1 MPIYKVL
8 NNSFIKLTETSFE
21 AENLYEV
28 NNLQI
33 YISNSIDVID
43 PNLLVISTEFSDWT
57 DSRRSVDILCIDK
70 EGNLVVVELK
80 RTQGGGHMELQ
91 ALRYSAMLANMKF
104 DKAVKT
110 YESYLEKIGVTA
122 DAEQELLKFLEWE
135 EIQEEEFAQDVRIIL
150 ISADFSIELTTTIL
164 WLNER
169 DIDIKCVRIRLQKD
183 NDTLYFDIQQII
195 PLPEAADYQV
205 RLNEKA
211 VEERFVRRERKRE
224 QSIVTKLFNSNKLKV
239 GQKVLLKPAIDQ
251 GIDKELVTATITR
264 SGRNCLQIKGDSK
277 FYSFS
282 SLRGKLINEHKLVD
296 IRPDWGFNLRHDWT
310 TEEGKTLNELD
321 D

>member
-8 NNSFIKLTETSFE
+8 NDSFIKLTNTTFE

-28 NNLQI
+28 NDLQK

-43 PNLLVISTEFSDWT
+43 PNLLVISTEFSDWE

-104 DKAVKT
+104 EKAIKT
-110 YESYLEKIGVTA
+110 YESYLEKIGVAA
-122 DAEQELLKFLEWE
+122 DAEHELLKFLEWE

-183 NDTLYFDIQQII
+183 NDSLYFDIQQII
-195 PLPEAADYQV
+195 PLPEASDYQV

-239 GQKVLLKPAIDQ
+239 GQKVFLKPAINQ
-251 GIDKELVTATITR
+251 GIDKELVTATITKT
-264 SGRNCLQIKGDSK
+264 GRNCLQIKGDSK

-282 SLRGKLINEHKLVD
+282 SLRGKFINEHKLSD
-296 IRPDWGFNLRHDWT
+296 IRPDWGFNLRHDWI
-310 TEEGKTLNELD
+310 TEKGKTLNELD
-321 D
+321 T